1 MNHALACLNWPGSH
15 LREIAGAVAVGLL
28 LLIANLFWQPSVE
41 PRMPAEL
48 AVVNPRNA
56 SSSSGMV
63 EEESLDFIFRP
74 LFLTSRRPLERVA
87 PEEVVTAQ
95 PKQDTLSPRL
105 LDGYQLLGVFSSG
118 GRGGAILLNKAK
130 ERVRLFTGDSVEGW
144 KLDRTDLRSA
154 HFLDAGGGIAS
165 LELAVAS
172 TLPTPKIAAS
182 SGDVAAATDVNSAAD
197 ASSNKNAPPA
207 YDGPVTFESIAN
219 RQKQEME
226 AKAKARNP

>member
-1 MNHALACLNWPGSH
+1 MSRALAYLNWPGSH
-15 LREIAGAVAVGLL
+15 LREIAGAVAVGSL

-48 AVVNPRNA
+48 AVVSPTNA
-56 SSSSGMV
+56 SVTEMT

-74 LFLTSRRPLERVA
+74 LFLTTRRPLERVA
-87 PEEVVTAQ
+87 AEEVMVAP
-95 PKQDTLSPRL
+95 PKQEAPSQSL
-105 LDGYQLLGVFSSG
+105 LEGYQLLGVFSSG
-118 GRGGAILLNKAK
+118 ARGGVILLNKGK

-144 KLDRTDLRSA
+144 ELDRTELRSA
-154 HFLDAGGGIAS
+154 YFSDAAGGVAT

-172 TLPTPKIAAS
+172 TLPMPAIGVP
-182 SGDVAAATDVNSAAD
+182 SGVTGADVNSAAD
-197 ASSNKNAPPA
+197 ASSNENAPPA